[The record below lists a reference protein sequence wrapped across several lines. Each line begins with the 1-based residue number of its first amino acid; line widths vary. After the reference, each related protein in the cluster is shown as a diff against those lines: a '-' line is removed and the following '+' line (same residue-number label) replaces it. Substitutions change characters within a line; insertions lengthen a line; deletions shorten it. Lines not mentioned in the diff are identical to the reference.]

1 MAVLAKPVNKISV
14 IKKQNSSQFIQE
26 FNTNKVSGEF
36 LGSCKKAANL
46 FAKRK

>member
-1 MAVLAKPVNKISV
+1 MVVLAKPVNKISI
-14 IKKQNSSQFIQE
+14 IKRQNSSQFVQE

-36 LGSCKKAANL
+36 LDSCKKAANL